1 MCLPLGE
8 HMGSPLQRENMN
20 EENVVERVCLL
31 ALMKKEPEET
41 LSDIQKM
48 LVETGMFE
56 MKECKEVFKNLE
68 AEQYISVN
76 GGLTMKGVMEAKVAE
91 EMFRQ

>member
-1 MCLPLGE
+1 
-8 HMGSPLQRENMN
+8 MN

-41 LSDIQKM
+41 LLDIQKM

-56 MKECKEVFKNLE
+56 MKECKAVFKMLKS
-68 AEQYISVN
+68 EQYISEN
-76 GGLTMKGVMEAKVAE
+76 GALTMKGVMEAKLAE
-91 EMFRQ
+91 EMFKQ

>member
-1 MCLPLGE
+1 
-8 HMGSPLQRENMN
+8 MN

-56 MKECKEVFKNLE
+56 MKECKEVFKKLKD
-68 AEQYISVN
+68 EQYISAT
-76 GGLTMKGVMEAKVAE
+76 GGLTMKGVMEAKAAE
-91 EMFRQ
+91 EMFKQ

>member
-1 MCLPLGE
+1 
-8 HMGSPLQRENMN
+8 MN

-41 LSDIQKM
+41 LGDVQKM

-56 MKECKEVFKNLE
+56 MKECKEVFKQLE
-68 AEQYISVN
+68 KGQYISN
-76 GGLTMKGVMEAKVAE
+76 NKLTMKGVMEAKLAE
-91 EMFRQ
+91 EMFKQ

>member
-1 MCLPLGE
+1 
-8 HMGSPLQRENMN
+8 MN

-31 ALMKKEPEET
+31 GLMKKEPDET
-41 LSDIQKM
+41 LSDVQAM

-56 MKECKEVFKNLE
+56 MKECKKVFKMLKE
-68 AEQYISVN
+68 EQYISES

-91 EMFRQ
+91 EMFKQ

>member
-1 MCLPLGE
+1 
-8 HMGSPLQRENMN
+8 MN
-20 EENVVERVCLL
+20 DENVVERVCLL
-31 ALMKKEPEET
+31 ALMKKEPSET

-56 MKECKEVFKNLE
+56 MKECKEVFKQLE
-68 AEQYISVN
+68 DEQYISAT
-76 GGLTMKGVMEAKVAE
+76 GSLTMKGVMEAKVAE

>member
-1 MCLPLGE
+1 MKADIESAPTGY
-8 HMGSPLQRENMN
+8 NMN

-41 LSDIQKM
+41 LADIQKM

-56 MKECKEVFKNLE
+56 MKECKKVFKTLKE
-68 AEQYISVN
+68 EQYISED
-76 GGLTMKGVMEAKVAE
+76 GGLTMKGVMEAKLAE
-91 EMFRQ
+91 EMFKQ

>member
-1 MCLPLGE
+1 
-8 HMGSPLQRENMN
+8 MN

-41 LSDIQKM
+41 LPDIQKI

-56 MKECKEVFKNLE
+56 MKECKEVFKKLE
-68 AEQYISVN
+68 SEHYISAT
-76 GGLTMKGVMEAKVAE
+76 GGLTMKGVMEAKLAE

>member
-1 MCLPLGE
+1 
-8 HMGSPLQRENMN
+8 MN

-31 ALMKKEPEET
+31 AMMKKEPNES

-56 MKECKEVFKNLE
+56 MKECKEVFKRLQE
-68 AEQYISVN
+68 EQYLSAE
-76 GGLTMKGVMEAKVAE
+76 GSLTMKGVMEAKLAE
-91 EMFRQ
+91 EMFKQ

>member
-1 MCLPLGE
+1 
-8 HMGSPLQRENMN
+8 MN

-31 ALMKKEPEET
+31 ALMKKEPGET
-41 LSDIQKM
+41 LSDVQKI

-56 MKECKEVFKNLE
+56 MKECKEVFKKLE
-68 AEQYISVN
+68 EEQYISKS
-76 GGLTMKGVMEAKVAE
+76 GSLTMKGVMEAKLAE

>member
-1 MCLPLGE
+1 
-8 HMGSPLQRENMN
+8 MN

-31 ALMKKEPEET
+31 ALMKKEPDET

-56 MKECKEVFKNLE
+56 MKECKEVFKQLE
-68 AEQYISVN
+68 DEQYISES
-76 GGLTMKGVMEAKVAE
+76 GSLTMKGVMEAKAAE
-91 EMFRQ
+91 EMFKQ